1 MNHYKT
7 IIWDDLPIDQII
19 DLIPIPSA
27 SYMNHD
33 GFVGPIDQNIA
44 NEIAQLL
51 KIDTA
56 QCDFCSIML
65 CYFPPDG
72 KLPVHTDK
80 PVDADPHQAL
90 TQCIILPLQNCEK
103 VRWDWYEVT
112 DPAAIYYQGAK
123 ETSIPMIPLSAGK
136 IVGSK
141 LCDQPFISD
150 IGTWHML
157 ENPTD
162 QAAMMLSIR
171 LMPWSRQLFQEC
183 NTLPPVPAIR
193 LAG

>member
-33 GFVGPIDQNIA
+33 GFVGPIDQSIVDKIA
-44 NEIAQLL
+44 HLL

-56 QCDFCSIML
+56 QCDVYSIML
-65 CYFPPDG
+65 CYFPPNG
-72 KLPVHTDK
+72 KLPVHSDK
-80 PVDADPHQAL
+80 PVDAEPHRAL
-90 TQCIILPLQNCEK
+90 NQCIILPLQNCDQ

-112 DPAAIYYQGAK
+112 DPTAIYYRGAK
-123 ETSIPMIPLSAGK
+123 ETSIPMIPSTAGK
-136 IVGSK
+136 IVGSR

-150 IGTWHML
+150 IGTWHVL

-162 QAAMMLSIR
+162 QVAMMLSIR
-171 LMPWSRQLFQEC
+171 LMPWSRQQFQKC
-183 NTLPPVPAIR
+183 DTLPPVPAIE
-193 LAG
+193 LA